1 MLWLGARRKTGS
13 AARGSSCKHYF
24 LLEDQGR
31 WISPNPLVMI
41 AFAALTPLSLAAQQT
56 SVVAI
61 NNGLPDAP
69 GMEASSGESSQY
81 LLEQKGSATIFG
93 TVLDTNGSEIQDAPV
108 VLSTLSGVSKRTV
121 QSGANGEFTFTGLP
135 SGVFRLTVT
144 GPGWGTFV
152 SPNIHL
158 HANDFYI
165 LQQVVL
171 PVAATATVKVEANRE
186 EIAQEQV
193 RIAEQQRVLGVFPN
207 FYSSYDWNAPP
218 MGPRQKFHLALRS
231 VSDPVTFLGAGTV
244 AGIEQADNLF
254 PGYGQGMQGYSK
266 RFGAAYADDFLGR
279 MLGGAVFPSLF
290 HQDPRYFYK
299 GNGSIHSRVFYA
311 MTSAVIAR
319 GDDGRREPNYSYILG
334 SFTAGGLSNLYY
346 PSANRGASLTVIN
359 GLIDIADH
367 AGTNLLREFVFKKYT
382 SRASKDA
389 DGPS

>member
-1 MLWLGARRKTGS
+1 M
-13 AARGSSCKHYF
+13 
-24 LLEDQGR
+24 LEDQGKR
-31 WISPNPLVMI
+31 ISPNPLVMI
-41 AFAALTPLSLAAQQT
+41 AFAALAPLCLTAQQT

-69 GMEASSGESSQY
+69 GMESSSGESSQH

-108 VLSTLSGVSKRTV
+108 VLSTLSGASKRTV
-121 QSGANGEFTFTGLP
+121 QSGSNGEFTFTGLP
-135 SGVFRLTVT
+135 PGVFRLTVT

-165 LQQVVL
+165 LKQVVL
-171 PVAATATVKVEANRE
+171 PVAATATVRVDANRE

-218 MGPRQKFHLALRS
+218 MGPRQKFQLALRS
-231 VSDPVTFLGAGTV
+231 ATDPVTFLGVGIV
-244 AGIEQADNLF
+244 AGIEQADNRF

-266 RFGAAYADDFLGR
+266 RFGADYADAFTGR
-279 MLGGAVFPSLF
+279 MLGSAVFPSLL

-311 MTSAVIAR
+311 ITSAVIAR
-319 GDDGRREPNYSYILG
+319 GDDGRREPNYSYVLG
-334 SFTAGGLSNLYY
+334 SFTAGGLSNLYR
-346 PSANRGASLTVIN
+346 PSADRGVSLTVMN
-359 GLIDIADH
+359 GLIGIADH
-367 AGTNLLREFVFKKYT
+367 AGTNLLREFVFKRFT

>member
-1 MLWLGARRKTGS
+1 MERAGKPDS
-13 AARGSSCKHYF
+13 AARSSSCKRYF
-24 LLEDQGR
+24 FRREDQGKWTR
-31 WISPNPLVMI
+31 PSLLVMI
-41 AFAALTPLSLAAQQT
+41 AFAALAPLSLAAQQT
-56 SVVAI
+56 SAVAI

-69 GMEASSGESSQY
+69 GMEASSGESSQHS
-81 LLEQKGSATIFG
+81 LEQKGSATIFG

-231 VSDPVTFLGAGTV
+231 VSDPVTFIGAGTV